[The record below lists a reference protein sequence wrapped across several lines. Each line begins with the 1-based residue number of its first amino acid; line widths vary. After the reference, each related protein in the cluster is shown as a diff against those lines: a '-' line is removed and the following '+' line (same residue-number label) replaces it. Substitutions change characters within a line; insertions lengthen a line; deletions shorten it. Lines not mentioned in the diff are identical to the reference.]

1 MKKIAFTLMEVLMAM
16 SIIGI
21 IAAATTN
28 SIKNVSTNRT
38 KLTFQNAYNH
48 LTQTVAGIVSDEN
61 IYPNVVSLTRI
72 DPTGHAARSTMCELN
87 VDFINAFRDATK
99 YIPNTVTGVDKG
111 IGFDTPSGV
120 YWVVRRQKD
129 SCQATNSNNINKS
142 SDADYMIL
150 FDING
155 PGEGTNCPYNISNPT
170 ASPASCN
177 NPDTFMFAVNC
188 NNDIIP
194 YNDGTQIYNGN
205 YLLQFMNANNYL
217 QTK

>member
-1 MKKIAFTLMEVLMAM
+1 MKKIAFTLMEVLLAM

-61 IYPNVVSLTRI
+61 IYPNVVSVTST
-72 DPTGHAARSTMCELN
+72 DSTGHAARSTMCELN

-99 YIPNTVTGVDKG
+99 YIPNTVTSVDKG

-120 YWVVRRQKD
+120 YWVVRRQKND
-129 SCQATNSNNINKS
+129 CEKPTDDVNLSSN
-142 SDADYMIL
+142 ADYMIL

-170 ASPASCN
+170 ASPTNCS
-177 NPDTFMFAVNC
+177 NPDTFMFGVSLY
-188 NNDIIP
+188 NDIIP
-194 YNDGTQIYNGN
+194 YNHGDTYNN
-205 YLLQFMNANNYL
+205 FKLIDFMKANNYL